1 MVQKKKFLQRM
12 VEHKMLGKK
21 DEDLEFVHSLY
32 GMSNA
37 RSSRRANY
45 AFYIIMLFVIC
56 VVAWASVSEIDE
68 IARGDGKVIPSS
80 KIQKVQNLDG
90 GIISDILVKEGELVK
105 KGSILMKIDSTRYQA
120 SLEGNRQEYVSLLAV
135 KVRLEAE
142 VKLNPKKRIPKLNF
156 PKEVLDNNA
165 DYEKFEIQLFNNRV
179 KDLKISLKVLD
190 NQNQQKIQELAEIRA
205 LTKQLSRSLKLIKE
219 QRKTMKKLARAGV
232 KSKFDVLDIEKE
244 YNQAFGDLDAAILS
258 IPRSK
263 LSIKETKNKI
273 IERLQN
279 FKTEA
284 STELQKIIAEI
295 KKFESKLVAEE
306 DILAKTDIISP
317 VDGTIKQINKNTI
330 GGVVSS
336 GMDLIEIVPHSN
348 TLLVEAKI
356 NPKDIAFINPNL
368 KAVIKITAYDF
379 GIYGGLE
386 GKITEISADS
396 IIDEESK
403 ERQSYYR
410 IVVKTNKNYL
420 ERNGIKLPIIPGM
433 IASVDII
440 TGKKTIL
447 DFILKPILKTKQNAF
462 HER

>member
-1 MVQKKKFLQRM
+1 
-12 VEHKMLGKK
+12 MLGKK

-32 GMSNA
+32 GFSNA

-45 AFYIIMLFVIC
+45 AFYIIILFVIC
-56 VVAWASVSEIDE
+56 VVTWAGVSEIDE

-80 KIQKVQNLDG
+80 KIQKIQNLDG
-90 GIISDILVKEGELVK
+90 GIISDIFVKEGESVK
-105 KGSILMKIDSTRYQA
+105 KGSLLMKIDSTRYQA
-120 SLEGNRQEYVSLLAV
+120 SLEGNKQEYISLLAV

-142 VKLNPKKRIPKLNF
+142 VKINPKKSIPKLKF
-156 PKEVLDNNA
+156 PRVVLENNA
-165 DYEKFEIQLFNNRV
+165 NYEKFEIQLFTNRV
-179 KDLKISLKVLD
+179 KDLKISLKVLE
-190 NQNQQKIQELAEIRA
+190 NQNQQKIQELIEVRA
-205 LTKQLSRSLKLIKE
+205 LSKQLSRSLKLIKE

-232 KSKFDVLDIEKE
+232 KSKFDVLNIEKE
-244 YNQAFGDLDAAILS
+244 YSQAFGDLDAAILS
-258 IPRSK
+258 IPRSQ
-263 LSIKETKNKI
+263 LSIKETENKI
-273 IERLQN
+273 IERIQN

-284 STELQKIIAEI
+284 SMELQRTISEI
-295 KKFESKLVAEE
+295 KKFESKLVSEE
-306 DILAKTDIISP
+306 DILSKTDILSP
-317 VDGTIKQINKNTI
+317 VNGIIKQINKNTI

-336 GMDLIEIVPHSN
+336 GADLIEIVPNSN
-348 TLLVEAKI
+348 ILLVEAKI

-410 IVVKTNKNYL
+410 IVVKTDKNYL
-420 ERNGIKLPIIPGM
+420 ERNGLKLPIIPGM

-440 TGKKTIL
+440 TGQKTIL

>member
-1 MVQKKKFLQRM
+1 
-12 VEHKMLGKK
+12 MLGKK

-32 GMSNA
+32 GFSNA
-37 RSSRRANY
+37 RSSKRANY
-45 AFYIIMLFVIC
+45 AFYIIILFVIC
-56 VVAWASVSEIDE
+56 VVAWAGVSEIDE

-90 GIISDILVKEGELVK
+90 GIISDIFVKEGESVK
-105 KGSILMKIDSTRYQA
+105 KGTILMKIDSTRYQA
-120 SLEGNRQEYVSLLAV
+120 SLEGNKQEYISLLAV

-142 VKLNPKKRIPKLNF
+142 VKINPKRSIPKLKF
-156 PKEVLDNNA
+156 PKDVLENNA
-165 DYEKFEIQLFNNRV
+165 NYEKFEIQLFTNRV
-179 KDLKISLKVLD
+179 KELKISLKVLG

-205 LTKQLSRSLKLIKE
+205 LTKQLTRSLKLIKE

-263 LSIKETKNKI
+263 LSIKETENKI
-273 IERLQN
+273 IERVQN

-284 STELQKIIAEI
+284 SMELQKIISEI

-317 VDGTIKQINKNTI
+317 VDGIIKQINKNTI

-336 GMDLIEIVPHSN
+336 GMDLIEIVPNSN

-386 GKITEISADS
+386 GQITEISADS

-410 IVVKTNKNYL
+410 IVVKTDKNYL

>member
-1 MVQKKKFLQRM
+1 
-12 VEHKMLGKK
+12 MLGKK

-32 GMSNA
+32 GFSNA

-45 AFYIIMLFVIC
+45 AFYIIILFVIC
-56 VVAWASVSEIDE
+56 VVTWAGVSEIDE

-80 KIQKVQNLDG
+80 KIQKIQNLDG
-90 GIISDILVKEGELVK
+90 GIISDIFVKEGESVK
-105 KGSILMKIDSTRYQA
+105 KGSLLMKIDSTRYQA
-120 SLEGNRQEYVSLLAV
+120 SLEGNKQEYISLLAV

-142 VKLNPKKRIPKLNF
+142 VKINPKKSIPKLKF
-156 PKEVLDNNA
+156 PRVVLENNA
-165 DYEKFEIQLFNNRV
+165 NYEKFEIQLFTNRV
-179 KDLKISLKVLD
+179 KDLKISLKVLE
-190 NQNQQKIQELAEIRA
+190 NQNQQKIQELIEVRA
-205 LTKQLSRSLKLIKE
+205 LSKQLSRSLKLIKE

-232 KSKFDVLDIEKE
+232 KSKFDVLNIEKE
-244 YNQAFGDLDAAILS
+244 YSQAFGDLDAAILS
-258 IPRSK
+258 IPRSQ
-263 LSIKETKNKI
+263 LSIKETENKI
-273 IERLQN
+273 IERIQN

-284 STELQKIIAEI
+284 SMELQRTISEI
-295 KKFESKLVAEE
+295 KKFESKLVSEE
-306 DILAKTDIISP
+306 DILSKTDILSP
-317 VDGTIKQINKNTI
+317 VNGIIKQINKNTI

-336 GMDLIEIVPHSN
+336 GADLIEIVPNSN

-410 IVVKTNKNYL
+410 IVVKTDKNYL
-420 ERNGIKLPIIPGM
+420 ERNGLKLPIIPGM

-440 TGKKTIL
+440 TGQKTIL

>member
-1 MVQKKKFLQRM
+1 R
-12 VEHKMLGKK
+12 
-21 DEDLEFVHSLY
+21 
-32 GMSNA
+32 
-37 RSSRRANY
+37 
-45 AFYIIMLFVIC
+45 
-56 VVAWASVSEIDE
+56 
-68 IARGDGKVIPSS
+68 
-80 KIQKVQNLDG
+80 
-90 GIISDILVKEGELVK
+90 VKE
-105 KGSILMKIDSTRYQA
+105 
-120 SLEGNRQEYVSLLAV
+120 
-135 KVRLEAE
+135 
-142 VKLNPKKRIPKLNF
+142 
-156 PKEVLDNNA
+156 
-165 DYEKFEIQLFNNRV
+165 
-179 KDLKISLKVLD
+179 LKISLKVLG

-263 LSIKETKNKI
+263 LSIKESENKI
-273 IERLQN
+273 IERIQN

-284 STELQKIIAEI
+284 SMELQKIISEI
-295 KKFESKLVAEE
+295 KRFESKLVAEE
-306 DILAKTDIISP
+306 DILAKTNIISP

-336 GMDLIEIVPHSN
+336 GMDLIEIVPHST

-386 GKITEISADS
+386 GEIIEISADS
-396 IIDEESK
+396 IIDEESQEK
-403 ERQSYYR
+403 KSYYR

-420 ERNGIKLPIIPGM
+420 ERNGVKLPIIPGM

>member
-1 MVQKKKFLQRM
+1 MFD
-12 VEHKMLGKK
+12 KK
-21 DEDLEFVHSLY
+21 DEDLEFVNSLY
-32 GMSNA
+32 GHTNA
-37 RSSRRANY
+37 RSSKRANW
-45 AFYIIMLFVIC
+45 AFLIIIVFVVSVI
-56 VVAWASVSEIDE
+56 AWAYVSEIDE

-90 GIISDILVKEGELVK
+90 GIISDILVKEGDNVK
-105 KGSILMKIDSTRYQA
+105 KGAILMKIDSTRYQA
-120 SLEGNRQEYVSLLAV
+120 SLEGNKQEYISLLAV
-135 KVRLEAE
+135 KVRLETE
-142 VKLNPKKRIPKLNF
+142 VVINPKKRIPKLKF

-165 DYEKFEIQLFNNRV
+165 QYEKFEIQLFNNRI
-179 KDLKISLKVLD
+179 KELKIALKVLK
-190 NQNQQKIQELAEIRA
+190 NQHAQKVQELAEIRA
-205 LTKQLSRSLKLIKE
+205 MKNQLSRTLKLIKE
-219 QRKTMKKLARAGV
+219 QRITMKKLARAGI
-232 KSKFDVLDIEKE
+232 KSKFDVLNVEKE
-244 YNQAFGDLDAAILS
+244 YNKAFGDLDAAILS

-263 LSIKETKNKI
+263 LAIREAENKI
-273 IERLQN
+273 TEKVQN
-279 FKTEA
+279 FRTVA
-284 STELQKIIAEI
+284 ATELQKIISEI
-295 KKFESKLVAEE
+295 KKFESKLVADE
-306 DILAKTDIISP
+306 DILAKTEIVSP

-403 ERQSYYR
+403 EGQSYYR
-410 IVVKTNKNYL
+410 IVVKTDKNYL
-420 ERNGIKLPIIPGM
+420 ERNGVKLPIIPGM

-447 DFILKPILKTKQNAF
+447 DFLLKPILKTKQNAF

>member
-1 MVQKKKFLQRM
+1 
-12 VEHKMLGKK
+12 MLGKK

-32 GMSNA
+32 GFSNA

-45 AFYIIMLFVIC
+45 AFYIIILFVIC
-56 VVAWASVSEIDE
+56 VVTWAGVSEIDE

-80 KIQKVQNLDG
+80 KIQKIQNLDG
-90 GIISDILVKEGELVK
+90 GIISDIFVKEGESVK
-105 KGSILMKIDSTRYQA
+105 KGSLLMKIDSTRYQA
-120 SLEGNRQEYVSLLAV
+120 SLEGNKQEYISLLAV

-142 VKLNPKKRIPKLNF
+142 VKINPKKSIPKLKF
-156 PKEVLDNNA
+156 PRAVHENNA
-165 DYEKFEIQLFNNRV
+165 NYEKFEIQLFTNRV
-179 KDLKISLKVLD
+179 KDLKISLKVLE
-190 NQNQQKIQELAEIRA
+190 NQNQQKIQELIEVRA

-219 QRKTMKKLARAGV
+219 QRKTMKKLAGAGI
-232 KSKFDVLDIEKE
+232 KSKFDVLNIEKE
-244 YNQAFGDLDAAILS
+244 YSQAFGDLDAAILS
-258 IPRSK
+258 IPRSQ
-263 LSIKETKNKI
+263 LAIKETENKI
-273 IERLQN
+273 IERIQN

-284 STELQKIIAEI
+284 SMELQRTISEI
-295 KKFESKLVAEE
+295 KKFESKLVSEE
-306 DILAKTDIISP
+306 DILSKTDILSP
-317 VDGTIKQINKNTI
+317 VNGIIKQINKNTI

-336 GMDLIEIVPHSN
+336 GADLIEIVPNSN

-410 IVVKTNKNYL
+410 IVVKTDKNYL
-420 ERNGIKLPIIPGM
+420 ERNGLKLPIIPGM

-440 TGKKTIL
+440 TGQKTIL

>member
-1 MVQKKKFLQRM
+1 
-12 VEHKMLGKK
+12 MLGKK

>member
-1 MVQKKKFLQRM
+1 LPIT
-12 VEHKMLGKK
+12 VEHKMFDKK
-21 DEDLEFVHSLY
+21 DEDLEFVNSLY
-32 GMSNA
+32 GHTNA
-37 RSSRRANY
+37 RSSKRANW
-45 AFYIIMLFVIC
+45 AFLIIIVFVVSVI
-56 VVAWASVSEIDE
+56 AWAYVSEIDE

-90 GIISDILVKEGELVK
+90 GIISDILVKEGDNVK
-105 KGSILMKIDSTRYQA
+105 KGAILMKIDSTRYQA
-120 SLEGNRQEYVSLLAV
+120 SLEGNKQEYISLLAV
-135 KVRLEAE
+135 KVRLETE
-142 VKLNPKKRIPKLNF
+142 VLINTKKRIPKLKF

-165 DYEKFEIQLFNNRV
+165 QYEKFEIQLFNNRV
-179 KDLKISLKVLD
+179 KELKIALKVLK
-190 NQNQQKIQELAEIRA
+190 NQHAQKVQELSEIRA
-205 LTKQLSRSLKLIKE
+205 MKNQLSRTLKLIKE
-219 QRKTMKKLARAGV
+219 QRVTMKKLARAGI
-232 KSKFDVLDIEKE
+232 KSKFDVLNVEKE
-244 YNQAFGDLDAAILS
+244 YNKAFGDLDAAILS

-263 LSIKETKNKI
+263 LAIREAENKI
-273 IERLQN
+273 TEKVQN
-279 FKTEA
+279 FRTVA
-284 STELQKIIAEI
+284 ATELQKIISEI
-295 KKFESKLVAEE
+295 KKFESKLVADE
-306 DILAKTDIISP
+306 DILAKTEIISP

-336 GMDLIEIVPHSN
+336 GMDLIEIVPNSN

-396 IIDEESK
+396 IIDEESQ

-410 IVVKTNKNYL
+410 IVVKTDKNYL

-447 DFILKPILKTKQNAF
+447 DFLLKPILKTKQNAF